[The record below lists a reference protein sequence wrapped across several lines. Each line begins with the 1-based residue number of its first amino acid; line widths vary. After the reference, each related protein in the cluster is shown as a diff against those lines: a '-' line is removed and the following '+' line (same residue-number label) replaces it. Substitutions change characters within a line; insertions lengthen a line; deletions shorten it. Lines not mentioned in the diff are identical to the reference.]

1 MAVPHLPSDLTE
13 AKRRLRAEAMVR
25 RAGCDPASGR
35 ALAAHVLADCA
46 PRAAA
51 VISGFWPIESE
62 IDVRPLLLALH
73 DRGHKIALPVTPRRG
88 EALHFR
94 LWTPGDAL
102 QPERFGTL
110 RPTGSPVTPDC
121 LLVPLLAFDRRGHRL
136 GYGAGYYDRT
146 LAELPGA
153 FALGCA
159 YAVQEVPD
167 VPAGPHDMRLD
178 AVATERGVIFCKDD

>member
-1 MAVPHLPSDLTE
+1 MAVPHLSSDLTE
-13 AKRRLRAEAMVR
+13 AKRRLRAEAMAR

-35 ALAAHVLADCA
+35 ALAAHVLAERA
-46 PRAAA
+46 PRAGA
-51 VISGFWPIESE
+51 VVSGFWPIGSE
-62 IDVRPLLLALH
+62 IDVRPLLLMLCE
-73 DRGHKIALPVTPRRG
+73 RGHKIALPVTPRRG
-88 EALHFR
+88 EALRFR
-94 LWTPGDAL
+94 LWTPGEVL
-102 QPERFGTL
+102 HPERFGTL
-110 RPTGSPVTPDC
+110 RSAGSLVTPDF

-146 LAELPGA
+146 LAALPGA

-167 VPAGPHDMRLD
+167 VPAEPHDMRLD

>member
-1 MAVPHLPSDLTE
+1 MTRCS
-13 AKRRLRAEAMVR
+13 R
-25 RAGCDPASGR
+25 SG
-35 ALAAHVLADCA
+35 L
-46 PRAAA
+46 
-51 VISGFWPIESE
+51 E
-62 IDVRPLLLALH
+62 
-73 DRGHKIALPVTPRRG
+73 
-88 EALHFR
+88 HFG
-94 LWTPGDAL
+94 P
-102 QPERFGTL
+102 QV
-110 RPTGSPVTPDC
+110 SIVTPDF